1 MNVAKAGMPHEQTAI
16 ATDHRAALLAG
27 FLGWTL
33 DAFDFFLVVMCLT
46 AIQTEFKTDDKHMA
60 LTLAITLAF
69 RPVGALIFGLLA
81 DRYGRRLPLIID
93 LIFYSVVEVL
103 SGLAPNY
110 TTFLILRALFGIG
123 MGGEWG
129 VGASLAM
136 EKVPPRLRGV
146 LSGLLQEGYAA
157 GYLLA
162 AVCYFFVFP
171 RWGWRPMFFIGGL
184 PALLAIY
191 VRVHVKESEVWK
203 KTRHETWGQLGRGIA
218 SHWKLFIYLVLLMMM
233 MNFVSHGTQDMYPTL
248 LKRAWGFRPQKVAVV
263 TAFTMVGAIAGGLLF
278 GLLSDRFGRRR
289 SMIAALLCAMVVIPI
304 WALSPSL
311 SLLLAGGFL
320 MQFMVQG
327 AWGVIP
333 AHLTEL
339 SPDSV
344 RGFLPG
350 FAYQCGVS
358 VAGLVAYIQAVFAA
372 KTSYPATMALTTV
385 TVLAGA
391 IIMTAV
397 GREKRGIHFGG
408 ATTSIPAIEPSPV
421 TK

>member
-1 MNVAKAGMPHEQTAI
+1 MQQPAKPVAAEG
-16 ATDHRAALLAG
+16 HRAALTAG

-33 DAFDFFLVVMCLT
+33 DAFDFFLVGLSLT
-46 AIQTEFKTDDKHMA
+46 AIAAKFGKTDA
-60 LTLAITLAF
+60 QIALSITLTLGF
-69 RPVGALIFGLLA
+69 RPVGAFIFGLLA

-93 LIFYSVVEVL
+93 LIFFSVVEVL
-103 SGLAPNY
+103 SGLAPNF

-162 AVCYFFVFP
+162 AICYFVVFP

-184 PALLAIY
+184 PALLAIF
-191 VRVHVKESEVWK
+191 VRLRVKESEVWE
-203 KTRHETWGQLGRGIA
+203 KTRHETWSQLGRAIA

-248 LKRAWGFRPQKVAVV
+248 LKRAWGFTPQRVAAV
-263 TAFTMVGAIAGGLLF
+263 TAFTMVGAIVGGLCF

-289 SMIAALLCAMVVIPI
+289 SMIIALSCAILVIPL
-304 WALSPSL
+304 WAFAPSL
-311 SLLLAGGFL
+311 GLLLVGAFL

-327 AWGVIP
+327 AWGIIP
-333 AHLTEL
+333 AHLSEL
-339 SPDSV
+339 SPNSV

-350 FAYQCGVS
+350 FAYQCGVLL
-358 VAGLVAYIQAVFAA
+358 AGSVAYIEALFAERTTYA
-372 KTSYPATMALTTV
+372 RAMALTALTV
-385 TVLAGA
+385 F
-391 IIMTAV
+391 I
-397 GREKRGIHFGG
+397 
-408 ATTSIPAIEPSPV
+408 
-421 TK
+421 